1 MIPLRD
7 DIRSRSYPM
16 MTAALI
22 ALNSLVFLYELSL
35 PPAVLSRFVNSFGMT
50 PARLHLDAPL
60 TLLRDPSLLIVL
72 LSSAFLHSGWLHFLS
87 NMWVLGV
94 FGNNVEDRMGHSRF
108 LSFYTLAALVANLL
122 QALVYPHSRIPAIG
136 ASGAIA
142 GVLGSYFLF
151 FPRARVLTL
160 IPIFFI
166 PWLVR
171 VRAIVFLG
179 FWFVSQLYS
188 GLFSLRVP
196 SGTMGGVAWW
206 AHIGGFLFG
215 VLAAKA
221 FDQGPPV
228 QAGPEVEQ
236 FYNPKDR
243 DGGGDAA

>member
-7 DIRSRSYPM
+7 DIRSRSFPV

-22 ALNSLVFLYELSL
+22 ALNGLAFLYELSL
-35 PPAVLSRFVNSFGMT
+35 PQATLARLMNTFGLV
-50 PARLHLDAPL
+50 PARLHLDAPVL
-60 TLLRDPSLLIVL
+60 LLRDPAALVTL

-94 FGNNVEDRMGHSRF
+94 FGNNVEDRMGRGGF
-108 LSFYTLAALVANLL
+108 LSFYTLSALAANLL
-122 QALVYPHSRIPAIG
+122 QALVYPHSRVPAIG

-166 PWLVR
+166 PWFIR

-179 FWFVSQLYS
+179 FWFVTQLYA

-196 SGTMGGVAWW
+196 AGTMGGVAWW

-215 VLAAKA
+215 VAAA
-221 FDQGPPV
+221 RVFDQGAPFE
-228 QAGPEVEQ
+228 AGSEAKISLPQ
-236 FYNPKDR
+236 DR
-243 DGGGDAA
+243 DGDETG